1 MTEIDETDKIGP
13 AQWTL
18 IAVAISLAAG
28 SFFYRYLMPNHRWQS
43 SAMFIGLPTVLAVLL
58 ALTPRA
64 KTVTGGI
71 MKGLTLF
78 LLMIAPL
85 LGEGWLCILMA
96 SPLFYLVGAIVGWV
110 ADWDNKRRGTRLSCL
125 VLVLLPLSLEGV
137 LPQLTV
143 ERSQTV
149 RVTRIV
155 NAPAD
160 AVERS
165 LAASPRVTERV
176 PEWISKGF
184 PQPLAAWGS
193 GLEVGG
199 RRTIHFAGAEGDP
212 PGDVV
217 MRVAD
222 HQRGYVRFETVSDSS
237 KLTQWVRWT
246 SGEVDWKAIDAQR
259 TSVTWTI
266 HFDRQLDPAWYFA
279 PWERAAVHEA
289 ARYLILANATPAAT
303 R

>member
-1 MTEIDETDKIGP
+1 MMEIEESDKIGP
-13 AQWTL
+13 AQWTV
-18 IAVAISLAAG
+18 IAVAVAFAAG
-28 SFFYRYLMPNHRWQS
+28 SFLYRYLMPHHRWQS

-58 ALTPRA
+58 ALTPKA

-71 MKGLTLF
+71 MKGITLF
-78 LLMIAPL
+78 LLIVAPL

-96 SPLFYLVGAIVGWV
+96 SPLFYLVGAIVGKV
-110 ADWDNKRRGTRLSCL
+110 ADWDGKKRGTRLSCL
-125 VLVLLPLSLEGV
+125 LLVLLPLSLEGV
-137 LPQLTV
+137 VPQLTMK
-143 ERSQTV
+143 RSQTV
-149 RVTRIV
+149 RVTETV
-155 NAPAD
+155 NASVD

-165 LAASPRVTERV
+165 LAESPRVTEHV
-176 PEWISKGF
+176 PDWISKGF

-193 GLEVGG
+193 GLEVGD

-217 MRVAD
+217 MRVAE

-246 SGEVDWKAIDAQR
+246 CGEVNWKAIDAQH

-266 HFDRQLDPAWYFA
+266 HFNRQLDPAWYFV

-289 ARYLILANATPAAT
+289 ARYLILANATPVGSQ
-303 R
+303 

>member
-1 MTEIDETDKIGP
+1 MMEIKESDKIEP
-13 AQWTL
+13 AQWTV
-18 IAVAISLAAG
+18 IAVAVAFAAG
-28 SFFYRYLMPNHRWQS
+28 SFLYRYLMPHHRWQS
-43 SAMFIGLPTVLAVLL
+43 SAMFIGLPTMLAVLL
-58 ALTPRA
+58 ALTPKA

-71 MKGLTLF
+71 
-78 LLMIAPL
+78 LLIVAPL

-96 SPLFYLVGAIVGWV
+96 SPLFYLVGAIVGKV
-110 ADWDNKRRGTRLSCL
+110 ADWDSKKRGARLSCL
-125 VLVLLPLSLEGV
+125 VLVLLPISLEGV
-137 LPQLTV
+137 VPPLTM

-149 RVTRIV
+149 RVMQIV
-155 NAPAD
+155 NASTD

-165 LAASPRVTERV
+165 LAESPRVTEHV

-193 GLEVGG
+193 GLEVGD

-217 MRVAD
+217 MRVAE

-246 SGEVDWKAIDAQR
+246 SGEVDWKAIDGQH

-266 HFDRQLDPAWYFA
+266 HFNRQLDPAWYFV

-289 ARYLILANATPAAT
+289 ARYLILANATPVGT